1 MFYIINVCC
10 VYSLKSPHRVH
21 TTYICKIREENLS
34 KLSVYRIWRKSLR
47 TQERVRLIHSKRAIG
62 VRAIE
67 VLLYVTPPYQTKRE
81 RKTRLSIGTTK
92 HCSQKAKGTSIFP
105 KIGQTAIKKRKKKK
119 KKKEKFHQDIH
130 AKPYTTRNSK
140 P

>member
-67 VLLYVTPPYQTKRE
+67 VLLYVTPPSKTQRE
-81 RKTRLSIGTTK
+81 RKTRLSNGTTIK
-92 HCSQKAKGTSIFP
+92 TLQSESQRDIYLPENWSNGY
-105 KIGQTAIKKRKKKK
+105 QEKK

-130 AKPYTTRNSK
+130 AKPYTTKNSK